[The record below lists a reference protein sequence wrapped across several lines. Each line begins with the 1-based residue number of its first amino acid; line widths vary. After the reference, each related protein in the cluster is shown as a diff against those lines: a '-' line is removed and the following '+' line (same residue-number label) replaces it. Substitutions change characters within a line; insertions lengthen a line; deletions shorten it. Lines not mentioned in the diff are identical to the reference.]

1 MGDTG
6 RKLSVHYEKFEEY
19 IKPRTNV
26 IYNRYRFQ
34 TRVHSDMETFDPF
47 VTELKLLVRDCYY
60 DRSEE
65 MVCDRIEIGVNH
77 KKYVK
82 N

>member
-19 IKPRTNV
+19 VKPRTNG

-34 TRVHSDMETFDPF
+34 TKVRSDMETFDQL
-47 VTELKLLVRDCYY
+47 VTEFKLLVRDCNY

-65 MVCDRIEIGVNH
+65 MVRDRKEIGVNH
-77 KKYVK
+77 KTT
-82 N
+82 